1 MRNRLRTHKR
11 QIAKMLLNR
20 ATDDPATH
28 SKGIRTEVR
37 TNSLW
42 RTNMYE
48 SHQRNGSKRAYVA
61 PRLVEYGSV
70 TELTQAPPAFAF
82 LAGSISGSATATG
95 T

>member
-1 MRNRLRTHKR
+1 
-11 QIAKMLLNR
+11 
-20 ATDDPATH
+20 
-28 SKGIRTEVR
+28 
-37 TNSLW
+37 
-42 RTNMYE
+42 MYE
-48 SHQRNGSKRAYVA
+48 IHQRNGSKRAYVA